1 MAVGTEVIGT
11 VEVAVETAE
20 GLIMLVVDGEVG
32 SVQLRIYGRSMQK
45 KWKEQKCISGNY
57 HVKCDKV
64 WQLSD
69 SCHSYLHLPV

>member
-1 MAVGTEVIGT
+1 MPPTRAVLSSSPSIVGRAVEVVEEEVAVGTEVIGT

-45 KWKEQKCISGNY
+45 KVERAEV
-57 HVKCDKV
+57 H
-64 WQLSD
+64 
-69 SCHSYLHLPV
+69 